1 MLIHLVLPEINNDG
15 YVHLYLEDAHTKCF
29 LAYIMLY
36 NTGRK
41 ELWRYSPTDPPEL
54 FAFLRGRIEANIF
67 SEISDSLYTQDDLFE
82 MPADGMTTERVD
94 SVRNFHCAVDVRLK
108 LLYGVLRRYLHD
120 DEGSNVNIVL
130 ENARDLLLAHM
141 KTHCDVERAYVLYFS
156 GLKHGLI
163 NHELP
168 HFRRKSVDSYDNES
182 EYIESVRG
190 RAVSER
196 RYYYLLSVEPR

>member
-1 MLIHLVLPEINNDG
+1 MAAALCYMSLSLDG
-15 YVHLYLEDAHTKCF
+15 MIQSLLYVITPQHVHHDNYMIKKAET
-29 LAYIMLY
+29 
-36 NTGRK
+36 R
-41 ELWRYSPTDPPEL
+41 PTDPPEL